1 MIYFYEMTTKEKILE
16 AARELFNKEG
26 IDAVTTRH
34 VATRLGMSH
43 GNLCYHYPRKELMIE
58 RLYYD
63 LVGKLDEA
71 IGGAPQGQLDLG
83 AVFALTRRT
92 FEVQYHYRFILL
104 HMVEIMRKIEG
115 VGVHFR
121 GLLVK
126 RKAQFGFLIGELIRE
141 GWLQPERI
149 PGQYGHFI
157 TQFYIVGD
165 FWISEAEI
173 LFEGPEAGKIP
184 YYTRLAQ
191 AMLLPYLTERGLAEF
206 EKLLP
211 ATSLMPGDALQG

>member
-1 MIYFYEMTTKEKILE
+1 MTTKEKILE

-26 IDAVTTRH
+26 IDAITTRH
-34 VATRLGMSH
+34 VAARLGISH
-43 GNLCYHYPRKELMIE
+43 GNLCYHYPRKELIIE

-63 LVGKLDEA
+63 LVEKLDEA
-71 IGGAPQGQLDLG
+71 IGRAPVGELDLA
-83 AVFALTRRT
+83 AVFALTRHT

-104 HMVEIMRKIEG
+104 HMVGIMRKIES
-115 VGVHFR
+115 VGAHFR

-126 RKAQFGFLIGELIRE
+126 RKAQFGYLIELLTQK
-141 GWLQPERI
+141 GVLQPERF

-211 ATSLMPGDALQG
+211 PAAPASVAGP